1 MHQKCA
7 RKRFLAFTVLKTH
20 FHLEF
25 PLLWQFTFWL
35 FETGRHYSAVKGRC
49 KWVSWRIPH
58 NV

>member
-49 KWVSWRIPH
+49 K
-58 NV
+58 